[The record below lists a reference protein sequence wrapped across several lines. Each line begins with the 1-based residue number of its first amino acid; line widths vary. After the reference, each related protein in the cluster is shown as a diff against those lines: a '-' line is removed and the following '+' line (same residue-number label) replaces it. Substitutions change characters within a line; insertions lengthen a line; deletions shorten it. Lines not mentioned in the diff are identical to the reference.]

1 MKAFAGSAAVRTLA
15 LVNALALAASAV
27 WLATL
32 TLPAARALRV
42 RNAFLLRRGSP
53 EDFAWTPARVP
64 AGFRSERSAP
74 PANIAD
80 AVDASALT
88 RIEGDWARALALAGM
103 LVRHAKADA
112 PIRADLATTYAGIVA
127 GGGYCADYVR
137 VYLAA
142 AAAAGLFCRQWAFS
156 FDGFGGHGHTVVEI
170 WDRERARWAMLDV
183 HNNVYAVR
191 AGTKLPLDALAVRE
205 MLLTAPETLRFRR
218 AAPGRLGFVHERKLL
233 DYYRRG
239 AHEWYL
245 WFGNDV
251 VTRERSGVA
260 RALAP
265 LSGRFAHRV
274 ASAFGRLPPLVVV
287 TSPHN
292 LPAVARM
299 EALRW
304 WVKLA
309 VTVAVVLAVLLVL
322 QGLRA
327 DA

>member
-1 MKAFAGSAAVRTLA
+1 MRTLA
-15 LVNALALAASAV
+15 LVNALALAAAAV

-32 TLPAARALRV
+32 TLPAARALRA
-42 RNAFLLRRGSP
+42 RNAFLLRRGAP

-64 AGFRSERSAP
+64 DGFRCELAAP
-74 PANIAD
+74 PADIAK
-80 AVDASALT
+80 AVDASGMT
-88 RIEGDWARALALAGM
+88 RIEGDWARALALVGM
-103 LVRHAKADA
+103 LVRHAKADV

-156 FDGFGGHGHTVVEI
+156 FDGFGGHGHTVVEV
-170 WDRERARWAMLDV
+170 WDRERACWAMLDV

-191 AGTKLPLDALAVRE
+191 AGTQLPLDALAVRD
-205 MLLTAPETLRFRR
+205 MLLTAPEMLQFRR
-218 AAPGRLGFVHERKLL
+218 AAQGRLGFVHAPKLL

-265 LSGRFAHRV
+265 LSGRLAHRV
-274 ASAFGRLPPLVVV
+274 ASAFGRLPPLVVA
-287 TSPHN
+287 TSPDN

-299 EALRW
+299 ESLRRR
-304 WVKLA
+304 VKLA
-309 VTVAVVLAVLLVL
+309 VTVLTALAALLLL